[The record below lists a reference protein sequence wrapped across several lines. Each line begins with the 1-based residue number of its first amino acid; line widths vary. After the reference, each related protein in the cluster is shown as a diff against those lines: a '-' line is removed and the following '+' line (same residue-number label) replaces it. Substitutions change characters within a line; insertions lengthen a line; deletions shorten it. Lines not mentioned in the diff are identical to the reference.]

1 MGPPGNMKARVLYQ
15 QGIVMFLTN
24 CSIS

>member
-15 QGIVMFLTN
+15 RGIVMFLTN